1 MCESLRTFLLI
12 SSPAS
17 SLFYSRREPNM
28 VMRSAPLM
36 GWKNVSTGS
45 DAEKH
50 MPIARICVQ
59 VQQGSIYGV
68 RDRLPNG
75 QNYYYFKG
83 VPYARPPVGLLRFK
97 SPVPLEKYAVSYLD
111 CTKERSNCMGLDV
124 LSKEISG
131 SEDGLFL
138 NIYTPKLG
146 KKDDPEPL
154 PVMVFIHGGG
164 LIGGHGDSSLYLPNY
179 LVQQGVLVVTVNYRL
194 GVLGFLCLPD
204 AGVEGNAGLK
214 DQRMALRWVIENIAQ
229 FGGDPGNVTLFGAS
243 SGAIAVNFHCLSR
256 ESKRYFHKAILQS
269 GSIYTEFSF
278 QDQPEEK
285 ARKLAKLLGHS
296 PQTDVEVYEVL
307 RNAPAKKVFELQPL
321 VLTEREKAV
330 EKLFQIPFLPVIERV
345 DSGDAIITQHPSE
358 ILSEPDGIGIPIIL
372 GYNERDG
379 MMVLIDAIKTLATYN
394 AEPER
399 FIPRTVA
406 IDYFSP
412 EARTLGEEIREFYFG
427 SKSVNRDTL
436 NQLTDV
442 FTDKYL
448 LAYRMTVE
456 LWARYQRKTK
466 FFGYRF
472 AFDGLLN
479 KGKAIM
485 SLKTMKGAAHID
497 EVYYLFSSPLL
508 RTEVPETDRSY
519 ELRNTMVQ
527 LWTNFAKYSDP
538 TPEDVATGDKL
549 PFRWE
554 PQQNVPETAEQVP
567 LMCLDISNSGIRMC
581 EMPEKRRMDF
591 WTQIYQRYNGRLSEI
606 KVPVVSSSLADENN
620 NI

>member
-1 MCESLRTFLLI
+1 
-12 SSPAS
+12 
-17 SLFYSRREPNM
+17 M

-50 MPIARICVQ
+50 MPITRICVP
-59 VQQGSIYGV
+59 VRQGSIYGV

-83 VPYARPPVGLLRFK
+83 VPYAKPPVGLLRFK

-146 KKDDPEPL
+146 KSDDPSPV

-179 LVQQGVLVVTVNYRL
+179 LVQQGVLVVTLNYRL

-214 DQRMALRWVIENIAQ
+214 DQRMALQWVSENIAQ
-229 FGGDPGNVTLFGAS
+229 FGGDPHNVTLFGAS
-243 SGAIAVNFHCLSR
+243 SGAIAVNFHCLSG

-278 QDQPEEK
+278 QDQPEQK
-285 ARKLAKLLGHS
+285 ARELARLLGHS
-296 PQTDVEVYEVL
+296 PQTDAEVYEVL
-307 RNAPAKKVFELQPL
+307 RNAPAKKLFELQPL
-321 VLTEREKAV
+321 VLTEREKKV
-330 EKLFQIPFLPVIERV
+330 EKLFQIPFLPVIERL
-345 DSGDAIITQHPSE
+345 DSRDAIVTRHPSE
-358 ILSEPDGIGIPIIL
+358 ILGEPDAIGIPIIL

-379 MMVLIDAIKTLATYN
+379 MMVLIDAIKTLASYN

-406 IDYFSP
+406 IDYFSQD
-412 EARTLGEEIREFYFG
+412 ARALGEEIREFYFG
-427 SKSVNRDTL
+427 PKSVSRDTL
-436 NQLTDV
+436 VQLTDV

-485 SLKTMKGAAHID
+485 SLRTMKGAAHID

-508 RTEVPETDRSY
+508 RTEVPETDKSY
-519 ELRNTMVQ
+519 ELRNTMVA

-538 TPEDVATGDKL
+538 TPAACPDAAKL

-554 PQQNVPETAEQVP
+554 PQQNVPEDAEHVP
-567 LMCLDISNSGIRMC
+567 LMCLNITNDTIRMA

-591 WTQIYQRYNGRLSEI
+591 WTEIYQRYNGR
-606 KVPVVSSSLADENN
+606 VSDVKIPAIGSSAEGTDQNN
-620 NI
+620 NF

>member
-1 MCESLRTFLLI
+1 
-12 SSPAS
+12 
-17 SLFYSRREPNM
+17 M
-28 VMRSAPLM
+28 VMRSSPLM

-50 MPIARICVQ
+50 MPITRICVQ
-59 VQQGSIYGV
+59 VEQGSIYGV

-83 VPYARPPVGLLRFK
+83 IPFAKPPIGALRFK
-97 SPVPLEKYAVSYLD
+97 SPVAIDRFAVSYLD
-111 CTKERSNCMGLDV
+111 CTRERSNCLGLDV
-124 LSKEISG
+124 LTKEISG

-146 KKDDPEPL
+146 KCDDPEPL

-179 LVQQGVLVVTVNYRL
+179 LVQEGVIVVTLNYRL

-204 AGVEGNAGLK
+204 AGIAGNAGLK
-214 DQRMALRWVIENIAQ
+214 DQRAALRWISKNIAT

-243 SGAIAVNFHCLSR
+243 SGAIAVNLHCLSS

-278 QDQPEEK
+278 QEQPEEK
-285 ARKLAKLLGHS
+285 ARKLARLLGQS
-296 PQTDVEVYEVL
+296 PCATDTEVYELL
-307 RNAPAKKVFELQPL
+307 RTAPARKLFELQPL
-321 VLTEREKAV
+321 VLTDREQTVER
-330 EKLFQIPFLPVIERV
+330 LFQIPFLPVIERA
-345 DSGDAIITQHPSE
+345 DSLDALITRHPTD
-358 ILSEPDGIGIPIIL
+358 IMSEPDSMDIPIVL

-406 IDYFSP
+406 LDYFTP
-412 EARTLGEEIREFYFG
+412 EARALGEEIRTFYFG
-427 SKSVNRDTL
+427 NRPVSHDML
-436 NQLTDV
+436 VPLTDA

-448 LAYRMTVE
+448 LAYRQTVE
-456 LWARYQRKTK
+456 LWARHQRRAR

-485 SLKTMKGAAHID
+485 SLGAIKGAGHID

-508 RTEVPETDRSY
+508 RTEVPTTDRAY
-519 ELRNTMVQ
+519 ALRHTMVR
-527 LWTNFAKYSDP
+527 LWTNFARCGDP
-538 TPEDVATGDKL
+538 TPQVPHPDPAL

-554 PQQNVPETAEQVP
+554 AQPNVAPGEPVP
-567 LMCLDISNSGIRMC
+567 LMCLDIGNEGIAMV

-591 WTQIYQRYNGRLSEI
+591 WTTIYERYNGG
-606 KVPVVSSSLADENN
+606 LADVRVPRITSSVAGTLDLNN
-620 NI
+620 NENAAPLK

>member
-1 MCESLRTFLLI
+1 
-12 SSPAS
+12 
-17 SLFYSRREPNM
+17 M

-50 MPIARICVQ
+50 MPVTRICVQ
-59 VQQGSIYGV
+59 VKQGSIYGV

-83 VPYARPPVGLLRFK
+83 VPYAKAPVGLLRFK
-97 SPVPLEKYAVSYLD
+97 SPVPLEKYSVSYLD
-111 CTKERSNCMGLDV
+111 CTKERSNCIGLDV
-124 LSKEISG
+124 LTKDISG

-146 KKDDPEPL
+146 QPGGGGGGGGVDPASAL
-154 PVMVFIHGGG
+154 PVMVFLHGGG
-164 LIGGHGDSSLYLPNY
+164 LTGGHGDSSLYLPNY
-179 LVQQGVLVVTVNYRL
+179 LVQQGVIVVTLNYRL

-204 AGVEGNAGLK
+204 AGIQGNAGLK
-214 DQRMALRWVIENIAQ
+214 DQRMALRWVSENIAK
-229 FGGDPGNVTLFGAS
+229 FGGDPTNVTLFGAS
-243 SGAIAVNFHCLSR
+243 SGAIAVNYHCLSV

-269 GSIYTEFSF
+269 GSIYTEFSY
-278 QDQPEEK
+278 QAEPEEK
-285 ARKLAKLLGHS
+285 ARRMAELLVASNGQ
-296 PQTDVEVYEVL
+296 PRTDTEVYEIL
-307 RNAPAKKVFELQPL
+307 RSAPAKRLFELQPQ
-321 VLTEREKAV
+321 VLTDRERKV
-330 EKLFQIPFLPVIERV
+330 EKLFQIPFLPVIERA
-345 DSGDAIITQHPSE
+345 DSEDAIIQRHPTE
-358 ILSEPDGIGIPIIL
+358 IMSEPDSIGIPIIL

-379 MMVLIDAIKTLATYN
+379 MMVLIDAIKTLAAYN
-394 AEPER
+394 TEPER
-399 FIPRTVA
+399 FLPRTVA
-406 IDYFSP
+406 LEYFSP
-412 EARTLGEEIREFYFG
+412 EAHALGEEVREFYFG
-427 SKSVNRDTL
+427 NRPVSRDTL

-456 LWARYQRKTK
+456 LWARYQRRTK
-466 FFGYRF
+466 FYGYRF

-485 SLKTMKGAAHID
+485 SLRTMKGAAHID

-508 RTEVPETDRSY
+508 RTEVPETDKSY

-538 TPEDVATGDKL
+538 TPVDRGDAKL

-554 PQQNVPETAEQVP
+554 PQQNVPVDANHVP
-567 LMCLDISNSGIRMC
+567 LMCLNITNESIRMS

-591 WTQIYQRYNGRLSEI
+591 WTKIFQRYNGRISNVAI
-606 KVPVVSSSLADENN
+606 PAISSSCVDENN
-620 NI
+620 NA

>member
-1 MCESLRTFLLI
+1 
-12 SSPAS
+12 
-17 SLFYSRREPNM
+17 M

-50 MPIARICVQ
+50 MPITRICVQ

-83 VPYARPPVGLLRFK
+83 VPYAKPPVGPLRFK

-154 PVMVFIHGGG
+154 PVMVFVHGGG

-179 LVQQGVLVVTVNYRL
+179 LVQQGVIVVTLNYRL

-204 AGVEGNAGLK
+204 GGVDGNAGLK
-214 DQRMALRWVIENIAQ
+214 DQRMALQWVSQNIAQ

-296 PQTDVEVYEVL
+296 PQTDVEVYEAL

-345 DSGDAIITQHPSE
+345 DSPDAIITRHPSE

-406 IDYFSP
+406 IDYFST
-412 EARTLGEEIREFYFG
+412 EARALGEEIREFYFG
-427 SKSVNRDTL
+427 AKSVNRDTL

-456 LWARYQRKTK
+456 LWARYQRQTK

-472 AFDGLLN
+472 AYDGLLN

-508 RTEVPETDRSY
+508 RTEVPVTDRSY

-538 TPEDVATGDKL
+538 TPQDLSGGKL

-554 PQQNVPETAEQVP
+554 PQQNVPATAEQVP
-567 LMCLDISNSGIRMC
+567 LMCLDISNDGIRMC

-591 WTQIYQRYNGRLSEI
+591 WTRIYQRYNGQLSDV
-606 KVPVVSSSLADENN
+606 KVPIISSSLADLNN

>member
-1 MCESLRTFLLI
+1 
-12 SSPAS
+12 
-17 SLFYSRREPNM
+17 M
-28 VMRSAPLM
+28 VMRSAPLT

-83 VPYARPPVGLLRFK
+83 VPYAKAPVGQLRFK
-97 SPVPLEKYAVSYLD
+97 SPLPLEKFSVSYLD
-111 CTKERSNCMGLDV
+111 CTRERSNCLGLDV
-124 LSKEISG
+124 LTKEISG

-146 KKDDPEPL
+146 KRDDPEPL

-179 LVQQGVLVVTVNYRL
+179 LVQEGVIVVTLNYRL

-214 DQRMALRWVIENIAQ
+214 DQRAALRWISENIAV
-229 FGGDPGNVTLFGAS
+229 FGGDPNNVTLFGAS
-243 SGAIAVNFHCLSR
+243 SGAIAVNFHCLSAD
-256 ESKRYFHKAILQS
+256 SKRYFHKAILQS
-269 GSIYTEFSF
+269 GSIYTEFAF
-278 QDQPEEK
+278 QEQPEEK
-285 ARKLAKLLGHS
+285 ARRLAKLLGHT
-296 PQTDVEVYEVL
+296 PATDVEVYEIL
-307 RNAPAKKVFELQPL
+307 RSAPARKLFELQPL
-321 VLTEREKAV
+321 VLTDREKAV
-330 EKLFQIPFLPVIERV
+330 ERLFQIPFLPVIERSDSV
-345 DSGDAIITQHPSE
+345 DALITRHPTE
-358 ILSEPDGIGIPIIL
+358 ILSEPNSMDIPIIL

-406 IDYFSP
+406 LDYFSP
-412 EARTLGEEIREFYFG
+412 EARALGEEIRAFYFG
-427 SKSVNRDTL
+427 GRPVSRDTL

-456 LWARYQRKTK
+456 LWARHQRRSK

-485 SLKTMKGAAHID
+485 SLGTMKGAAHID

-508 RTEVPETDRSY
+508 RTEVPETDRAY
-519 ELRNTMVQ
+519 GLRKTMVR
-527 LWTNFAKYSDP
+527 LWTNFARYSDP
-538 TPEDVATGDKL
+538 TPSQCTPDSCV

-554 PQQNVPETAEQVP
+554 PQPNVAETQDVP
-567 LMCLDISNSGIRMC
+567 LMCLNITNNGIAMA
-581 EMPEKRRMDF
+581 EMPEKRRMNF
-591 WTQIYQRYNGRLSEI
+591 WAGIFQRFNGKLADV
-606 KVPVVSSSLADENN
+606 KLPLVSSSLNSAPDLNN
-620 NI
+620 NTL

>member
-1 MCESLRTFLLI
+1 
-12 SSPAS
+12 
-17 SLFYSRREPNM
+17 M

-50 MPIARICVQ
+50 MPITRICVQ

-83 VPYARPPVGLLRFK
+83 VPYAKPPVGQLRFK

-154 PVMVFIHGGG
+154 PVMVFVHGGG

-179 LVQQGVLVVTVNYRL
+179 LVQQGVIVVTVNYRL

-204 AGVEGNAGLK
+204 AGIEGNAGLK
-214 DQRMALRWVIENIAQ
+214 DQRMALQWVNQNIAQ

-296 PQTDVEVYEVL
+296 PQTDVDVYEVL

-345 DSGDAIITQHPSE
+345 DSGDAIITKHPSE

-427 SKSVNRDTL
+427 SKSVSRDTL

-508 RTEVPETDRSY
+508 RTEVPVTDRSY
-519 ELRNTMVQ
+519 ELRNTMVK

-538 TPEDVATGDKL
+538 TPEDVATGGKL

-554 PQQNVPETAEQVP
+554 PQQNVPEAAEQVP
-567 LMCLDISNSGIRMC
+567 LMCLDISNGGIRMC

-591 WTQIYQRYNGRLSEI
+591 WTQIYQRYNGRLSDV
-606 KVPVVSSSLADENN
+606 KVPVISSSLADANN